1 MIMILCR
8 YTGIPVTDSTRN
20 EKFRKKCVKHNFSK
34 LIIALVTQLM
44 IMLVKVNDNVNE
56 NTIKL
61 TIYLGCMFI
70 KYSCTM

>member
-1 MIMILCR
+1 M
-8 YTGIPVTDSTRN
+8 
-20 EKFRKKCVKHNFSK
+20 
-34 LIIALVTQLM
+34 TQLM